1 MHSEA
6 LHDSGHSAIASMMF
20 VLKPFSCNLTDLHI
34 RRRFQGSPLAISGI
48 RRFGIVDHAKA
59 TKLLLPSPNL
69 AVGSQMKPIAL
80 DAADIRIL
88 CALQDNGQLSKARLA
103 EIVGLSPTPC
113 WARLNRLKKSGLI
126 RGYHADIALMQIVD
140 LAKVVVT
147 VSLKSHRKAD
157 FERFES
163 YVQARP
169 EVTDCIS
176 TGGGM
181 DYVMT
186 VVTTNL
192 PAFQGLMEAML
203 EADLAIDR
211 YMTYIATRQI
221 KASQPDLAFLT
232 MGQTVKREPEA

>member
-1 MHSEA
+1 
-6 LHDSGHSAIASMMF
+6 
-20 VLKPFSCNLTDLHI
+20 
-34 RRRFQGSPLAISGI
+34 
-48 RRFGIVDHAKA
+48 
-59 TKLLLPSPNL
+59 
-69 AVGSQMKPIAL
+69 MKPIAL

-88 CALQDNGQLSKARLA
+88 CALQQHGQLSKSQLA
-103 EIVGLSPTPC
+103 QIVGLSPTPC
-113 WARLNRLKKSGLI
+113 WARLNRLKMSGLI

-163 YVQARP
+163 YVQAKP

-186 VVTTNL
+186 VVTTGL

-211 YMTYIATRQI
+211 YMTYIATRRSNP
-221 KASQPDLAFLT
+221 ASPIWPFSPRVRRQKEHRKPRSTRSDW
-232 MGQTVKREPEA
+232 PETLV